1 MMRFLPNLD
10 IEEGGNATEEAERR
24 ERDLLI
30 IFVGIVII
38 IMMMVIIFIMM
49 MMMMMTQDGV
59 TVVGDIES
67 GANKVFCHLD
77 SNFEHINGDYD
88 YEEECNDL

>member
-49 MMMMMTQDGV
+49 MMMTQDGV

-67 GANKVFCHLD
+67 GADKVFGHLD

-88 YEEECNDL
+88 YEEECDDL